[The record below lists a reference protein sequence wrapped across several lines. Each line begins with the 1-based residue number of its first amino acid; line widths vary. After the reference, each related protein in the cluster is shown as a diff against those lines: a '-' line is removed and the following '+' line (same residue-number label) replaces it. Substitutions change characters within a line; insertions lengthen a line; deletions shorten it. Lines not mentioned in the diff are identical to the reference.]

1 MADRLEQAALVL
13 FVWAAVFLVCSV
25 FLWVKFRVPVI
36 VGDLSGRTARKSIA
50 KMREENGNQ
59 DCRKLQMQAE
69 AKTECL
75 RREVVMLEE
84 VMLIHTDEVI

>member
-1 MADRLEQAALVL
+1 MADRLEQAALIL
-13 FVWAAVFLVCSV
+13 FVWAAVFFICSV

-50 KMREENGNQ
+50 KMREENVNPG
-59 DCRKLQMQAE
+59 CRKLRMQAE
-69 AKTECL
+69 AETECL
-75 RREVVMLEE
+75 RREVVILED